1 MATSPYENYL
11 STISEWEASPA
22 LATLWYVVID
32 IGGLKI
38 LSDKNGFLSN
48 LNKYESLYFSNWEI
62 SKPVLDSLVNPT
74 LHESSSD
81 LWGCVF
87 ARQIN
92 IPGEG
97 IEVNQE
103 GMGYGGYKSPH
114 VAVNR
119 KKTQPLTITFLETNA
134 SFVDFIIRPWLVLT
148 SYYGL
153 VARPSNGINV
163 RCPSINIYQL
173 AKMGGDSGAP
183 KLSIRKS
190 FRFYWC
196 APVSIGEC
204 PLAQTDESVVNRQ
217 VTFIYDGYSVS
228 DNSAITKIAAKSER
242 SIIAPRIVPVGREV
256 GTAIPV
262 GRVVPVGREV
272 GASIPVG
279 GVVPSGRTA
288 VGRSIGRS
296 I

>member
-11 STISEWEASPA
+11 STISEWEASPS

-38 LSDKNGFLSN
+38 LGDKNSFISN
-48 LNKYESLYFSNWEI
+48 LNKYESLYFSNWDI
-62 SKPVLDSLVNPT
+62 SKAVLDSLVKPT
-74 LHESSSD
+74 LHESSSN

-87 ARQIN
+87 ARQVN

-97 IEVNQE
+97 IETTLDMNH
-103 GMGYGGYKSPH
+103 GGYKSPH
-114 VAVNR
+114 VALQR
-119 KKTQPLTITFLETNA
+119 KKPSPLNITFLETNA

-153 VARPSNGINV
+153 LARPSNGINV

-173 AKMGGDSGAP
+173 AKMGGEVGSP
-183 KLSIRKS
+183 SLSIRKS

-196 APVSIGEC
+196 APVNIQDSA
-204 PLAQTDESVVNRQ
+204 LAQTDESVMNNQ

-228 DNSAITKIAAKSER
+228 DNNAISNVSRK
-242 SIIAPRIVPVGREV
+242 APQEGIPVGRVVPVAREV

-262 GRVVPVGREV
+262 GRVVPVARGV
-272 GASIPVG
+272 GTAIPVG
-279 GVVPSGRTA
+279 RVVP
-288 VGRSIGRS
+288 VGRPG
-296 I
+296 